1 MQLAW
6 DEVGRALQGLA
17 SEESEDVHKERF
29 QVTPYSLFSEMFRA
43 MLARTGADAAAEDW
57 KRSTLRRAGQKK
69 QEGDASL
76 DSEDEPEAAAA
87 AAAASAASPA
97 ASPDV
102 APKPDGFVPVCK
114 RLPKG
119 HATITAHAE
128 TVLLD
133 RMRALLDL
141 HYDSVFLEEWEAK
154 AALEPPQAAG
164 AAAATPRKAFL
175 CSWG

>member
-17 SEESEDVHKERF
+17 SEELEDVYEERF
-29 QVTPYSLFSEMFRA
+29 HVTPYGLFSEMFKA
-43 MLARTGADAAAEDW
+43 MLARTGTDAAAEDW

-87 AAAASAASPA
+87 SAASPSA
-97 ASPDV
+97 APDE
-102 APKPDGFVPVCK
+102 APKPDGFVPACK

-119 HATITAHAE
+119 HATVTAHAE

-133 RMRALLDL
+133 RTRALLDL
-141 HYDSVFLEEWEAK
+141 HYDAVFLEGWEAK

-164 AAAATPRKAFL
+164 AVAATPRRAFL
-175 CSWG
+175 YSWG